1 MRSAAA
7 LCAGLLA
14 ALLLAQPGDGA
25 PARRKRGAA
34 DAGTRPVLLGT
45 DPPGRLRP
53 PSPGDGGAA
62 PLDAGPDEVHLQLQ
76 ALQSRVY
83 QLERERAQSQEQAQ
97 LLQQLVGEMRDL
109 RQQLAEAENR
119 QRAAEQ
125 ERAARHAQV
134 QSAVSGLQAVQE
146 RLRSGDYAVL
156 DELDQASSVLSGAA
170 RRDLEYARTAL
181 QNRDIA
187 AARAYLSAA
196 ISHAAQER

>member
-1 MRSAAA
+1 
-7 LCAGLLA
+7 
-14 ALLLAQPGDGA
+14 
-25 PARRKRGAA
+25 
-34 DAGTRPVLLGT
+34 LLGI

-53 PSPGDGGAA
+53 SSPNDGGAA
-62 PLDAGPDEVHLQLQ
+62 PLDAGPDEVHQQLQ

-125 ERAARHAQV
+125 ERAARQAQM
-134 QSAVSGLQAVQE
+134 QSAMSSLQAAQE
-146 RLRSGDYAVL
+146 RLRTGDYAVL
-156 DELDQASSVLSGAA
+156 DELDQASSVFSGAA
-170 RRDLEYARTAL
+170 RRDIEYARTAL
-181 QNRDIA
+181 QNRDLA
-187 AARAYLSAA
+187 AARAHLSAA